1 MYNPKA
7 NMSYAS
13 ELSDLVDC
21 ELAKYAPFAKTTET
35 HRCLI
40 KTYIAVWNIPK
51 NLINTYLSELSSMY
65 YPRDELHILARKL
78 RILHIYQE
86 R

>member
-1 MYNPKA
+1 MYNA
-7 NMSYAS
+7 QNTY
-13 ELSDLVDC
+13 ELFDLVDN
-21 ELAKYAPFAKTTET
+21 ELAKYTAFKSISDE
-35 HRCLI
+35 HRYLLKVCAI
-40 KTYIAVWNIPK
+40 HWNITK

-65 YPRDELHILARKL
+65 YPGDELHILARKL